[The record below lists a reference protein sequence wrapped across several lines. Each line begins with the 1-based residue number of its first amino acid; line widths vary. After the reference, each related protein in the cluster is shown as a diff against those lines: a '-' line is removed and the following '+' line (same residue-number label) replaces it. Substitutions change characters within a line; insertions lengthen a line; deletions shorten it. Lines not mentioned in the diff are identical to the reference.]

1 MNRHTK
7 DLTIGNSNIDMSKVR
22 ADLKTLNP
30 ALASTLARA
39 VPKNARNPERDEL
52 TGKTDKGISQF
63 KLEKLSNII
72 SNNINAATDLRAITP
87 YIGKAETIWQT
98 MLLYPNGR
106 QDKILSYDTQNSPYK
121 SAKLHTEL
129 LAIWDAYY
137 TNGYKI
143 EGDLKKIVSDLLINT
158 GSYALFN
165 LSRPGLDYL
174 INGSQLKEAGVA
186 GVESFIGQAQEE
198 FNKEFVI
205 TPEKKVLMKN
215 KGAFIKDPH
224 KRYENVTGIE
234 SIFGNGPD
242 YAGNEFR
249 LFSDAEDPDKLINI
263 TFTDNPAA
271 LFLQKIST
279 VRRDERVKQVSG
291 FESLDLLIKD
301 SFEKNPDEEK
311 AKTKPD
317 GKKATTAGGQQGKV
331 TRGKTAASSPQTK
344 NFTEEQI
351 EQASAQMFRSRNIA
365 SQFIQYVKP
374 SGSLD
379 TAPYGRGL
387 TFHLPSEC
395 LIPIHFN
402 GGNGRTAPD
411 YIALIDTDDGS
422 FLKNTNDFEFYQSIG
437 GNKEKSGGTPKNG
450 SMNSLIQNL
459 RKVQEGKEC
468 DFDMR
473 EFAEVSKA
481 NLIRAFS
488 ASVLG
493 GSGDNISIEI
503 DEEVNKIFLQRMFRG
518 QGVRCLY
525 IPGEAITYMALNFNR
540 LGIGQS
546 LVNMAKSHIT
556 RLAMFDLAD
565 TLSNLEKAT
574 PHSMM
579 TVRLNANAP
588 EPMADIANARNTFFE
603 ANPTVHNILMMT
615 QLSMPQMIDSLREA
629 SLTVK
634 VDPGENP
641 YFPGHD
647 VQIDHMDRNNF
658 PGVDQNS
665 RNELLNKIA
674 SYLQL
679 QKSWLD
685 ISDDQNNFQIEA
697 LAEHQMLLNQVV
709 SYQAEL
715 GGFLADFQR
724 KHAYVNAPLLKE
736 LIAKIREMKK
746 LWKPDS
752 GETLEGT
759 EQQQI
764 NIILADFISNVM
776 CKLPV
781 PTSIETT
788 NKIKDSLQVVKDLVD
803 NWMDMAGGNGTL
815 AHVGKLLGFIKGD
828 ADSPEED
835 VDPHSLAKLKGQIKS
850 VFLRQ
855 AYIKYNLPMP
865 FDDVLAGGE
874 GGGLASLVNEVIHQH
889 QNTGEFLAAMMI
901 GLDKADA
908 EVLKKHWKHIEKAG
922 KDLEQAKDKTTGQAE
937 PDDSLTNGND
947 LDNPPADPDAPLP
960 DDDTNLNDDDTNLD
974 DDDNSNNSGGEEEE
988 EEEENNDDDVNKD
1001 ANAEDDTSNDDNKD
1015 GTDPAKNDPGYQP
1028 FKP

>member
-1 MNRHTK
+1 MTRHTR
-7 DLTIGNSNIDMSKVR
+7 DLTIGNGNVDLSRVR
-22 ADLKTLNP
+22 ADLKSVNP

-39 VPKNARNPERDEL
+39 VPKNARTPERDEL

-72 SNNINAATDLRAITP
+72 SQNINAATDLRAITP

-106 QDKILSYDTQNSPYK
+106 QPKILSYETQSSPYK

-129 LAIWDAYY
+129 VAIWDAYY

-174 INGSQLKEAGVA
+174 INGSQLREAGVA
-186 GVESFIGQAQEE
+186 GVESFIGQAQDE
-198 FNKEFVI
+198 FSKEFTV
-205 TPEKKVLMKN
+205 TPDKKVLMKN
-215 KGAFIKDPH
+215 KGAFIKNPH
-224 KRYENVTGIE
+224 IAHQEVSGIE
-234 SIFGNGPD
+234 SIFGKGPS
-242 YAGNEFR
+242 YAGDEFR
-249 LFSDAEDPDKLINI
+249 LFSDAEDPDGLINI
-263 TFTDNPAA
+263 TFTDNATA
-271 LFLQKIST
+271 LFLQKINDS
-279 VRRDERVKQVSG
+279 RRDERVKQVAG
-291 FESLDLLIKD
+291 FENLDLLIGESLKA
-301 SFEKNPDEEK
+301 NPDDTTEPK
-311 AKTKPD
+311 AAPPSKKDGGKSGQKGHVTK
-317 GKKATTAGGQQGKV
+317 
-331 TRGKTAASSPQTK
+331 GKTAASSPKTQ
-344 NFTEEQI
+344 NLTEEQI
-351 EQASAQMFRSRNIA
+351 EQASAQMFRTRNIA

-374 SGSLD
+374 SGALD

-411 YIALIDTDDGS
+411 YIALLDTEDGS
-422 FLKNTNDFEFYQSIG
+422 FLKNTNDFEFYQSTSANKDKAG
-437 GNKEKSGGTPKNG
+437 GNPKNG

-493 GSGDNISIEI
+493 GKGDNISIEI

-615 QLSMPQMIDSLREA
+615 QLSVPQMVDSLREA

-634 VDPGENP
+634 VDPGDNP

-658 PGVDQNS
+658 PGVDSNS
-665 RNELLNKIA
+665 RAELLNKIA

-736 LIAKIREMKK
+736 LIAKIRENKK
-746 LWKPDS
+746 YWKPDS
-752 GETLEGT
+752 GTPLEGN
-759 EQQQI
+759 EAQQI
-764 NIILADFISNVM
+764 NIILADFISNIV
-776 CKLPV
+776 CKLPT
-781 PTSIETT
+781 PTSIEST
-788 NKIKDSLQVVKDLVD
+788 NKIKDSLQVVNDLVK
-803 NWMDMAGGNGTL
+803 NWMEMAGGNGTL
-815 AHVGKLLGFIKGD
+815 LHVGKLLGFIKGD
-828 ADSPEED
+828 TDNAEED
-835 VDPHSLAKLKGQIKS
+835 VSPHSLAKLKGQIQS
-850 VFLRQ
+850 VFLKH

-865 FDDVLAGGE
+865 FEDVLSGGE
-874 GGGLASLVNEVIHQH
+874 GGGLASMVNEVVQQH
-889 QNTGEFLAAMMI
+889 QNVGEFLAAMMI
-901 GLDKADA
+901 GLDKADEA
-908 EVLKKHWKHIEKAG
+908 VLKKHWQKIEKAG
-922 KDLEQAKDKTTGQAE
+922 QDLEKAKEKVTGQGD
-937 PDDSLTNGND
+937 PDDSLTNDNGDIPTDGGDPPLTDDEPVPGDDD
-947 LDNPPADPDAPLP
+947 LDVPP
-960 DDDTNLNDDDTNLD
+960 
-974 DDDNSNNSGGEEEE
+974 GEEEE
-988 EEEENNDDDVNKD
+988 EPEEKEEEEPDQPEGGD
-1001 ANAEDDTSNDDNKD
+1001 SDNKD
-1015 GTDPAKNDPGYQP
+1015 GLDPTKNDPGLQP
-1028 FKP
+1028 FTP

>member
-1 MNRHTK
+1 
-7 DLTIGNSNIDMSKVR
+7 MSKVR
-22 ADLKTLNP
+22 SDLKSVNP

-39 VPKNARNPERDEL
+39 VPKNARAPERDEL

-63 KLEKLSNII
+63 KLEKLSSII
-72 SNNINAATDLRAITP
+72 SNNINAASDLRVITP

-106 QDKILSYDTQNSPYK
+106 QPKILTYETQSSPYK
-121 SAKLHTEL
+121 NAKLHSEL
-129 LAIWDAYY
+129 LSIWDNYY

-174 INGSQLKEAGVA
+174 INGSQLKNAGVA
-186 GVESFIGQAQEE
+186 GVESFIAQAQEDFNRE
-198 FNKEFVI
+198 FTI
-205 TPEKKVLMKN
+205 TPDKRVLMKN
-215 KGAFIKDPH
+215 KGAFIKNPH
-224 KRYENVTGIE
+224 QKYQSVSGIE
-234 SIFGNGPD
+234 SVFGKGPD
-242 YAGNEFR
+242 YAGDEFR
-249 LFSDAEDPDKLINI
+249 LFSDTEDPEHLINI

-271 LFLQKIST
+271 LFLQKISAG
-279 VRRDERVKQVSG
+279 RREDRVKQVSG
-291 FESLDLLIKD
+291 FESLDLLIDD
-301 SFEKNPDEEK
+301 SFKDNPEKEES
-311 AKTKPD
+311 TP
-317 GKKATTAGGQQGKV
+317 GKKKDKRSPKANA
-331 TRGKTAASSPQTK
+331 SPQTK

-351 EQASAQMFRSRNIA
+351 QQASAQMFSSRNIA
-365 SQFIQYVKP
+365 TQFIQYVKP
-374 SGSLD
+374 NGALD

-411 YIALIDTDDGS
+411 YIALLDTDVGS
-422 FLKNTNDFEFYQSIG
+422 FLKNTNDFEFYQSTG
-437 GNKEKSGGTPKNG
+437 ANKENNQNRPKSGT
-450 SMNSLIQNL
+450 MNSLIQNL

-488 ASVLG
+488 ASILSG
-493 GSGDNISIEI
+493 QGDNISIEI

-540 LGIGQS
+540 MGIGQS
-546 LVNMAKSHIT
+546 LVNMAKDHIT
-556 RLAMFDLAD
+556 RLAMLDLAD

-603 ANPTVHNILMMT
+603 ANPTVHNMMMQQ
-615 QLSMPQMIDSLREA
+615 QLSIPDMISALREA

-641 YFPGHD
+641 FFPQHD
-647 VQIDHMDRNNF
+647 VTIDHMDRNNF
-658 PGVDQNS
+658 PSIDAGT
-665 RNELLNKIA
+665 RAELLNKIA

-685 ISDDQNNFQIEA
+685 IADDQNNFQIEA

-715 GGFLADFQR
+715 GSFIADFER

-736 LIAKIREMKK
+736 MIAKIREMKK

-752 GETLEGT
+752 GEELEGT
-759 EQQQI
+759 DAQKV
-764 NIILADFISNVM
+764 NIILADFISNIV
-776 CKLPV
+776 CKLPT

-788 NKIKDSLQVVKDLVD
+788 SKIKDSLQVVNDLVT

-815 AHVGKLLGFIKGD
+815 FHVGKLLGFIKGD
-828 ADSPEED
+828 DSNPEED
-835 VDPHSLAKLKGQIKS
+835 VDPKSLAKIKGQIKA
-850 VFLRQ
+850 VFLKQ
-855 AYIKYNLPMP
+855 AYLKYNLPMP

-874 GGGLASLVNEVIHQH
+874 GGGLASLVNDVVQQH

-901 GLDKADA
+901 GLNQADA
-908 EVLKKHWKHIEKAG
+908 EVLKKHWKKIEKATA
-922 KDLEQAKDKTTGQAE
+922 DLENAKERIEGQAE
-937 PDDSLTNGND
+937 PDQSLTNDGETPSD
-947 LDNPPADPDAPLP
+947 DNATPDEEDELTNT
-960 DDDTNLNDDDTNLD
+960 DSNLEETDTN
-974 DDDNSNNSGGEEEE
+974 EEEE
-988 EEEENNDDDVNKD
+988 PEEEEDTPETDDENAGKD
-1001 ANAEDDTSNDDNKD
+1001 DKGGDD
-1015 GTDPAKNDPGYQP
+1015 GLDPSKNDPNFQP
-1028 FKP
+1028 FKL

>member
-7 DLTIGNSNIDMSKVR
+7 DLTIGNSNIDLSRVR
-22 ADLKTLNP
+22 ADLQSVNP

-39 VPKNARNPERDEL
+39 VPKNARTPERDEL

-72 SNNINAATDLRAITP
+72 SQNINAATDLRAITP

-106 QDKILSYDTQNSPYK
+106 QDKILSYDTQTSQYK

-129 LAIWDAYY
+129 VAIWDAYY

-174 INGSQLKEAGVA
+174 INGSQLRDAGVA
-186 GVESFIGQAQEE
+186 GVESFIGQAQDE
-198 FNKEFVI
+198 FNKEFTI
-205 TPEKKVLMKN
+205 TADKKVLMKN
-215 KGAFIKDPH
+215 KGAFIKNPH
-224 KRYENVTGIE
+224 VTHQQVSGIE
-234 SIFGNGPD
+234 SIFGGGPS
-242 YAGNEFR
+242 YAGEEFR

-263 TFTDNPAA
+263 TFTDNASA
-271 LFLQKIST
+271 LFLQKINAG
-279 VRRDERVKQVSG
+279 RRDERVKQVSG
-291 FESLDLLIKD
+291 FESLDLLIGE
-301 SFEKNPDEEK
+301 SFDKTPDETK
-311 AKTKPD
+311 AAPPSKKDTTK
-317 GKKATTAGGQQGKV
+317 GGQKGKV
-331 TRGKTAASSPQTK
+331 TKGKTAASSPKTQ
-344 NFTEEQI
+344 NLTEEQI
-351 EQASAQMFRSRNIA
+351 EHASAQMFRTRNIA

-374 SGSLD
+374 SGALD

-411 YIALIDTDDGS
+411 YIALLDTEDGS
-422 FLKNTNDFEFYQSIG
+422 FLKNTNDFEFYQSISANKDKAG
-437 GNKEKSGGTPKNG
+437 GSPKNG

-493 GSGDNISIEI
+493 GNGDNISIEI

-525 IPGEAITYMALNFNR
+525 IPGEALTYMALNFNR

-615 QLSMPQMIDSLREA
+615 QLSVPQMVDSLREA

-634 VDPGENP
+634 VDPGDNP

-658 PGVDQNS
+658 PGVDSNS

-715 GGFLADFQR
+715 GGFIADFQR

-736 LIAKIREMKK
+736 LIAKIREQKK

-752 GETLEGT
+752 GEALEGT
-759 EQQQI
+759 EQQQV
-764 NIILADFISNVM
+764 NIILADFISNIV
-776 CKLPV
+776 CKLPT

-788 NKIKDSLQVVKDLVD
+788 NKIKDSLQVVKDLVE
-803 NWMDMAGGNGTL
+803 NWMEMAGGNGTL
-815 AHVGKLLGFIKGD
+815 AHVGKMLGFIKGD
-828 ADSPEED
+828 DSNPEED
-835 VDPHSLAKLKGQIKS
+835 QDPKSLAKLKGQIKS

-874 GGGLASLVNEVIHQH
+874 GGGLASLVNEVVQQH

-901 GLDKADA
+901 GLNKADTD
-908 EVLKKHWKHIEKAG
+908 VIKKHWKKIEAAGVELANTKA
-922 KDLEQAKDKTTGQAE
+922 KVMGQEE
-937 PDDSLTNGND
+937 PDDSLTNGD
-947 LDNPPADPDAPLP
+947 DVPTDGDTPLTDDEPLP
-960 DDDTNLNDDDTNLD
+960 DDNDLAD
-974 DDDNSNNSGGEEEE
+974 SGEEEEPEEEE
-988 EEEENNDDDVNKD
+988 EEEEPSSEEPASGDDD
-1001 ANAEDDTSNDDNKD
+1001 ANSTDNKD
-1015 GTDPAKNDPGYQP
+1015 GLDPSKNDPKLQP

>member
-1 MNRHTK
+1 
-7 DLTIGNSNIDMSKVR
+7 MSRVR
-22 ADLKTLNP
+22 SDLKSVNP
-30 ALASTLARA
+30 ALASTLSRA
-39 VPKNARNPERDEL
+39 VPRNARNPERDEL

-72 SNNINAATDLRAITP
+72 SNNINAATDLRTITP
-87 YIGKAETIWQT
+87 YIGKAESIWQT

-106 QDKILSYDTQNSPYK
+106 QDKILSYETQSSPYK

-129 LAIWDAYY
+129 LAIWDTYY

-174 INGSQLKEAGVA
+174 INGSQLRDAGVA

-198 FNKEFVI
+198 FNKEFTI
-205 TPEKKVLMKN
+205 TPDKKVLMKN
-215 KGAFIKDPH
+215 KGAFIKNPH
-224 KRYENVTGIE
+224 KQYENVSGIE
-234 SIFGNGPD
+234 SIFGKGPS
-242 YAGNEFR
+242 YAGDEFR
-249 LFSDAEDPDKLINI
+249 LFSDDEDPDKLIDI

-271 LFLQKIST
+271 LFLQKIHAG
-279 VRRDERVKQVSG
+279 RRDERVKQVSG
-291 FESLDLLIKD
+291 FESLDLLID
-301 SFEKNPDEEK
+301 ESFKKNPDEEEK
-311 AKTKPD
+311 PTPKKTEKP
-317 GKKATTAGGQQGKV
+317 GKKPKANQ
-331 TRGKTAASSPQTK
+331 SPQTK
-344 NFTEEQI
+344 NLTDTQI
-351 EQASAQMFRSRNIA
+351 EQASAQMFSSRNIA
-365 SQFIQYVKP
+365 TQFIQYVKP
-374 SGSLD
+374 SGALD

-411 YIALIDTDDGS
+411 YIALIDTEDGS
-422 FLKNTNDFEFYQSIG
+422 FLKNTNDFEFYQSTSA
-437 GNKEKSGGTPKNG
+437 NKENISGRPKNG

-481 NLIRAFS
+481 NLVRAFS
-488 ASVLG
+488 AAILSG
-493 GSGDNISIEI
+493 QGDNISIEI

-525 IPGEAITYMALNFNR
+525 IPGEAITYMALNYNR

-556 RLAMFDLAD
+556 RLAMMDLAD

-574 PHSMM
+574 PHSLM

-615 QLSMPQMIDSLREA
+615 QFSVPQMIDSLREA

-634 VDPGENP
+634 VDPGDNP

-658 PGVDQNS
+658 QGVDSNS

-709 SYQAEL
+709 SYQTEI
-715 GGFLADFQR
+715 GNFIADFQR

-752 GETLEGT
+752 GAPLEGT
-759 EQQQI
+759 DQQQI
-764 NIILADFISNVM
+764 NAILADFISNIVV
-776 CKLPV
+776 KLPT

-788 NKIKDSLQVVKDLVD
+788 NKIKDSLQVVNDLVK
-803 NWMDMAGGNGTL
+803 NWMEMAAHNGTL

-828 ADSPEED
+828 IDNPEED
-835 VDPHSLAKLKGQIKS
+835 VDPKSLAKLKGMIQA

-855 AYIKYNLPMP
+855 AYLKYNLPMP

-874 GGGLASLVNEVIHQH
+874 GGGLASLVNEVVQQH

-901 GLDKADA
+901 GLDKADS
-908 EVLKKHWKHIEKAG
+908 EVLKKHWKKIEAAGQELAKA
-922 KDLEQAKDKTTGQAE
+922 KEKVEGQAE
-937 PDDSLTNGND
+937 PDDSLMNTGDEQLPEDGDTPPGDDD
-947 LDNPPADPDAPLP
+947 LDTPPEEEEDGNTPPEEEEGP
-960 DDDTNLNDDDTNLD
+960 
-974 DDDNSNNSGGEEEE
+974 EEEE
-988 EEEENNDDDVNKD
+988 EEEPDPDADADGNKSGD
-1001 ANAEDDTSNDDNKD
+1001 DDNKD
-1015 GTDPAKNDPGYQP
+1015 GLDPTQNDPDHQP

>member
-1 MNRHTK
+1 VNRHTK
-7 DLTIGNSNIDMSKVR
+7 DLTIGNSNIDLSRIR
-22 ADLKTLNP
+22 ADLKTVNP
-30 ALASTLARA
+30 VLASTLARA
-39 VPKNARNPERDEL
+39 VPKNARTPERDEL
-52 TGKTDKGISQF
+52 TGKSDKGISQF
-63 KLEKLSNII
+63 KLEKLSSII

-106 QDKILSYDTQNSPYK
+106 QDKILSYDTQSSPYK

-129 LAIWDAYY
+129 VAIWDAYY

-174 INGSQLKEAGVA
+174 INGSQLREAGVA

-198 FNKEFVI
+198 FSKEFTI
-205 TPEKKVLMKN
+205 TTDKKVLLKN
-215 KGAFIKDPH
+215 KGAFIKNPH
-224 KRYENVTGIE
+224 ESHQQVSGIE
-234 SIFGNGPD
+234 SIFGKGPS
-242 YAGNEFR
+242 YAGDEFR
-249 LFSDAEDPDKLINI
+249 LFSDAEDPEKLINI
-263 TFTDNPAA
+263 TFTDNPSA
-271 LFLQKIST
+271 LFLQKISAG
-279 VRRDERVKQVSG
+279 RRDERVKQVSG
-291 FESLDLLIKD
+291 FESLDLLIGESFKD
-301 SFEKNPDEEK
+301 KPEEADTSPK
-311 AKTKPD
+311 KPD
-317 GKKATTAGGQQGKV
+317 KKDTTAGGQKGNV
-331 TRGKTAASSPQTK
+331 TKGKTAASSPKTQ
-344 NFTEEQI
+344 NLSEGQI
-351 EQASAQMFRSRNIA
+351 EQVSAQMFRSRNIA

-374 SGSLD
+374 SGALD

-411 YIALIDTDDGS
+411 YIALLDTEDGS

-437 GNKEKSGGTPKNG
+437 ANKEKSGAPAKNG

-493 GSGDNISIEI
+493 GNGDNISIEI

-525 IPGEAITYMALNFNR
+525 IPGEALTYMALNFNR

-615 QLSMPQMIDSLREA
+615 QLSVPQMIDSLREA

-724 KHAYVNAPLLKE
+724 KHAYVNAPLLKD
-736 LIAKIREMKK
+736 LIAKIREQKK

-752 GETLEGT
+752 GQTLEGN

-764 NIILADFISNVM
+764 NLILADFISNVI
-776 CKLPV
+776 CKLPT

-788 NKIKDSLQVVKDLVD
+788 NKIKDSLQVVNELVK

-815 AHVGKLLGFIKGD
+815 SHVGKLLGFIKGD
-828 ADSPEED
+828 DGSPEED
-835 VDPHSLAKLKGQIKS
+835 IDPHSLAKLKGQIQS

-874 GGGLASLVNEVIHQH
+874 GGGLASLVNEVVQQH
-889 QNTGEFLAAMMI
+889 QNTGEFLAAMMV
-901 GLDKADA
+901 GMDKADVA
-908 EVLKKHWKHIEKAG
+908 VLKKHWKNIEKS
-922 KDLEQAKDKTTGQAE
+922 KQDLLQAKDKTTGQAE
-937 PDDSLTNGND
+937 PDDSLTNGD
-947 LDNPPADPDAPLP
+947 GIDNPPVDPDADPALTDDP
-960 DDDTNLNDDDTNLD
+960 ALVDDDTLAGG
-974 DDDNSNNSGGEEEE
+974 GGEEEE
-988 EEEENNDDDVNKD
+988 EEEDEEPPVNDDDANKD
-1001 ANAEDDTSNDDNKD
+1001 ASADDDNKD
-1015 GTDPAKNDPGYQP
+1015 GTDPSKNDPGYQP

>member
-1 MNRHTK
+1 MNRHTR
-7 DLTIGNSNIDMSKVR
+7 DLTIGNSNIDLSRVR
-22 ADLKTLNP
+22 ADLASVNP

-72 SNNINAATDLRAITP
+72 SQNINAATDLRAITP

-106 QDKILSYDTQNSPYK
+106 QPKILSYETQQSPYK

-129 LAIWDAYY
+129 VSIWDTYY

-174 INGSQLKEAGVA
+174 INGSQLRESGVA
-186 GVESFIGQAQEE
+186 GVESFIGQAQDE
-198 FNKEFVI
+198 FSKEFTI
-205 TPEKKVLMKN
+205 TADKKVLMKN
-215 KGAFIKDPH
+215 KGAFIKNPH
-224 KRYENVTGIE
+224 ETYQEVSGIE
-234 SIFGNGPD
+234 SIFGKGPS
-242 YAGNEFR
+242 YAGDEFK
-249 LFSDAEDPDKLINI
+249 LFSKEEDPEGLINF
-263 TFTDNPAA
+263 TFTDNAAA
-271 LFLQKIST
+271 LFLQKIHAG
-279 VRRDERVKQVSG
+279 RRDDRVKQVAG
-291 FESLDLLIKD
+291 FESLDLLISE
-301 SFEKNPDEEK
+301 SFEKNPDKPETEPK
-311 AKTKPD
+311 KKDTTK
-317 GKKATTAGGQQGKV
+317 GGQKGNV
-331 TRGKTAASSPQTK
+331 TKGKTANSSPKTQ
-344 NFTEEQI
+344 NMTEEQI

-374 SGSLD
+374 SGALD

-411 YIALIDTDDGS
+411 YIALLDTEDGS
-422 FLKNTNDFEFYQSIG
+422 FLKNTNDFEFYQSISANKDKAG
-437 GNKEKSGGTPKNG
+437 GNPKNG

-493 GSGDNISIEI
+493 GNGDNISIEI

-615 QLSMPQMIDSLREA
+615 QLSVPQMVDSLREA

-634 VDPGENP
+634 VDPGDNP

-658 PGVDQNS
+658 PGVDSNS

-736 LIAKIREMKK
+736 LIAKIRENKK
-746 LWKPDS
+746 YWKPDS
-752 GETLEGT
+752 GTPLEGT

-764 NIILADFISNVM
+764 NIILADFISNIV
-776 CKLPV
+776 CKLPT

-788 NKIKDSLQVVKDLVD
+788 NKIKDSLQVVNDLVK

-815 AHVGKLLGFIKGD
+815 AHVGKMLGFIKGD
-828 ADSPEED
+828 SDNPEED
-835 VDPHSLAKLKGQIKS
+835 VDPHSLAKLKGQIQA
-850 VFLRQ
+850 VFLKQ

-865 FDDVLAGGE
+865 FEDVLSGGE
-874 GGGLASLVNEVIHQH
+874 GGGLASLVNEVVQQH

-908 EVLKKHWKHIEKAG
+908 EVIKKHWKKIEAAG
-922 KDLEQAKDKTTGQAE
+922 KELENAKEKVMGQDA
-937 PDDSLTNGND
+937 PDDSLTNGD
-947 LDNPPADPDAPLP
+947 DIPSGDEPIPG
-960 DDDTNLNDDDTNLD
+960 DDDANGLGQPGEPEEPEQT
-974 DDDNSNNSGGEEEE
+974 EEEE
-988 EEEENNDDDVNKD
+988 EEEPDSGESNTDDNSD
-1001 ANAEDDTSNDDNKD
+1001 SDNKD
-1015 GTDPAKNDPGYQP
+1015 GLDPSKNDPNLQP
-1028 FKP
+1028 FTP

>member
-7 DLTIGNSNIDMSKVR
+7 DLTIGNSNIDLSRVR
-22 ADLKTLNP
+22 ADLKSVNP

-39 VPKNARNPERDEL
+39 VPKNARTPERDEL
-52 TGKTDKGISQF
+52 TGKTDKGINQF

-72 SNNINAATDLRAITP
+72 SQNINASTDLRAITP

-106 QDKILSYDTQNSPYK
+106 QDKILSYDTQSSPYK

-129 LAIWDAYY
+129 LTIWDTYY

-174 INGSQLKEAGVA
+174 INGSQLKDAGVA

-198 FNKEFVI
+198 FSKEFKI
-205 TPEKKVLMKN
+205 TEDKKVLMRN
-215 KGAFIKDPH
+215 KGAFIKNPH
-224 KRYENVTGIE
+224 VAHQQVSGIE
-234 SIFGNGPD
+234 SIFGNGPS
-242 YAGNEFR
+242 YAGDEFR
-249 LFSDAEDPDKLINI
+249 LFSPTEDPDGLINI
-263 TFTDNPAA
+263 TFTDNPSA
-271 LFLQKIST
+271 LFLQKIHAG
-279 VRRDERVKQVSG
+279 RRDERVKQVSG
-291 FESLDLLIKD
+291 FESLDLLIDESFKKD
-301 SFEKNPDEEK
+301 TTP
-311 AKTKPD
+311 KPD
-317 GKKATTAGGQQGKV
+317 KKPTTAGGQQGKV
-331 TRGKTAASSPQTK
+331 TKGKTAASSPQTQ
-344 NFTEEQI
+344 NMTEEQI

-374 SGSLD
+374 NGALN

-411 YIALIDTDDGS
+411 YIALLDTEDGS
-422 FLKNTNDFEFYQSIG
+422 FLKNTNDFEFYQSISANKDKAG
-437 GNKEKSGGTPKNG
+437 GNPKNG

-488 ASVLG
+488 SSVLG
-493 GSGDNISIEI
+493 GNGDNISIEI

-525 IPGEAITYMALNFNR
+525 IPGEALTYMALNYNR

-565 TLSNLEKAT
+565 TLANLEKAT

-615 QLSMPQMIDSLREA
+615 QLSVPQMVDSLREA

-647 VQIDHMDRNNF
+647 VQIDHMDRSNF
-658 PGVDQNS
+658 PGVDSNS

-752 GETLEGT
+752 GEVLEGT

-764 NIILADFISNVM
+764 NIILADFISNVV
-776 CKLPV
+776 CKLPT

-788 NKIKDSLQVVKDLVD
+788 NKIKDSLQVVKDLVE
-803 NWMDMAGGNGTL
+803 NWMEMAGGNGTL

-828 ADSPEED
+828 SDSPEED
-835 VDPHSLAKLKGQIKS
+835 VDPHSIAKLKGQIKS

-855 AYIKYNLPMP
+855 AYVRYNLPMP

-874 GGGLASLVNEVIHQH
+874 GGGLASLVNEVVHQH
-889 QNTGEFLAAMMI
+889 QNTGEFLATMMI

-908 EVLKKHWKHIEKAG
+908 EVLKKHWKKIETAGQELAKA
-922 KDLEQAKDKTTGQAE
+922 KEKTVGQAE
-937 PDDSLTNGND
+937 PDDSLTNGGDDMPTQDDDAVVPDGDDD
-947 LDNPPADPDAPLP
+947 LDNPPV
-960 DDDTNLNDDDTNLD
+960 TD
-974 DDDNSNNSGGEEEE
+974 DDDNNADNPPAEEEE
-988 EEEENNDDDVNKD
+988 EEEEDSNTNKDDDD
-1001 ANAEDDTSNDDNKD
+1001 SANPDDDNKD
-1015 GTDPAKNDPGYQP
+1015 GLDPTQNDPKLQP
-1028 FKP
+1028 FK

>member
-1 MNRHTK
+1 MNRHTR
-7 DLTIGNSNIDMSKVR
+7 DLTIGNSNIDLSRVR
-22 ADLKTLNP
+22 ADLASVNP

-72 SNNINAATDLRAITP
+72 SQNINAATDLRAITP

-106 QDKILSYDTQNSPYK
+106 QPKILSYETQQSPYK

-129 LAIWDAYY
+129 VSIWDTYY

-174 INGSQLKEAGVA
+174 INGSQLRESGVA
-186 GVESFIGQAQEE
+186 GVESFIGQAQDE
-198 FNKEFVI
+198 FSKEFTI
-205 TPEKKVLMKN
+205 TADKKVLMKN
-215 KGAFIKDPH
+215 KGAFIKNPH
-224 KRYENVTGIE
+224 ETYQEVSGIE
-234 SIFGNGPD
+234 SIFGKGPS
-242 YAGNEFR
+242 YAGDEFK
-249 LFSDAEDPDKLINI
+249 LFSKEEDPEGLINF
-263 TFTDNPAA
+263 TFTDNAAA
-271 LFLQKIST
+271 LFLQKIHAG
-279 VRRDERVKQVSG
+279 RRDDRVKQVAG
-291 FESLDLLIKD
+291 FESLDLLISE
-301 SFEKNPDEEK
+301 SFEKNPDKPETEPK
-311 AKTKPD
+311 KKDTTK
-317 GKKATTAGGQQGKV
+317 GGQKGNV
-331 TRGKTAASSPQTK
+331 TKGKTANSSPKTQ
-344 NFTEEQI
+344 NMTEEQI

-374 SGSLD
+374 SGALD

-411 YIALIDTDDGS
+411 YIALLDTEDGS
-422 FLKNTNDFEFYQSIG
+422 FLKNTNDFEFYQSISANKDKAG
-437 GNKEKSGGTPKNG
+437 GNPKNG

-493 GSGDNISIEI
+493 GNGDNISIEI

-615 QLSMPQMIDSLREA
+615 QLSVPQMVDSLREA

-634 VDPGENP
+634 VDPGDNP

-658 PGVDQNS
+658 PGVDSNS

-736 LIAKIREMKK
+736 LIAKIRENKK
-746 LWKPDS
+746 YWKPDS
-752 GETLEGT
+752 GTPLEGT

-764 NIILADFISNVM
+764 NIILADFISNIV
-776 CKLPV
+776 CKLPT

-788 NKIKDSLQVVKDLVD
+788 NKIKDSLQVVNDLVK

-815 AHVGKLLGFIKGD
+815 AHVGKMLGFIKGD
-828 ADSPEED
+828 SDNPEED
-835 VDPHSLAKLKGQIKS
+835 VDPHSLAKLKGQIQA
-850 VFLRQ
+850 VFLKQ

-874 GGGLASLVNEVIHQH
+874 GGGLASMVNEVVQQH

-908 EVLKKHWKHIEKAG
+908 EVIKKHWKKIEAAG
-922 KDLEQAKDKTTGQAE
+922 KELENAKEKVMGQDA
-937 PDDSLTNGND
+937 PDDSLTNGD
-947 LDNPPADPDAPLP
+947 GIPSGDEPIPG
-960 DDDTNLNDDDTNLD
+960 DDDANGLD
-974 DDDNSNNSGGEEEE
+974 QPEEPEEPEQTEEEE
-988 EEEENNDDDVNKD
+988 EEEPDSGESNTDDNSD
-1001 ANAEDDTSNDDNKD
+1001 SDNKD
-1015 GTDPAKNDPGYQP
+1015 GLDPSKNDPNLQP
-1028 FKP
+1028 FTP

>member
-1 MNRHTK
+1 MNRNTR
-7 DLTIGNSNIDMSKVR
+7 DLTIGNSNIDMSRVR
-22 ADLKTLNP
+22 NDLKSVNP

-39 VPKNARNPERDEL
+39 VPKNARAPERDEL

-87 YIGKAETIWQT
+87 YIAKAESIWQT

-106 QDKILSYDTQNSPYK
+106 QDKILSYDTQSSPYK

-129 LAIWDAYY
+129 LAIWDTYY

-158 GSYALFN
+158 GSYSLFN

-186 GVESFIGQAQEE
+186 GVESFIGQAQAE
-198 FNKEFVI
+198 FNKEFTI
-205 TPEKKVLMKN
+205 TPDKKVLMKN
-215 KGAFIKDPH
+215 KGAFIKNPH
-224 KRYENVTGIE
+224 VTHESVSGIE
-234 SIFGNGPD
+234 SIFGKGPS
-242 YAGNEFR
+242 YAGDEFR
-249 LFSDAEDPDKLINI
+249 LFSDAEDPDKLIDI

-271 LFLQKIST
+271 LFLQKIHAG
-279 VRRDERVKQVSG
+279 RRDERVKQVAG
-291 FESLDLLIKD
+291 FESLDTLIDESFKKD
-301 SFEKNPDEEK
+301 PKKDDKPDPKKTEKSAKKTGK
-311 AKTKPD
+311 AK
-317 GKKATTAGGQQGKV
+317 ANQ
-331 TRGKTAASSPQTK
+331 SPQTQ
-344 NFTEEQI
+344 NFTESQI
-351 EQASAQMFRSRNIA
+351 EQASAQMFSSRNIA
-365 SQFIQYVKP
+365 TQFIQYVKP
-374 SGSLD
+374 NGALD

-411 YIALIDTDDGS
+411 YIALIDTEDGS
-422 FLKNTNDFEFYQSIG
+422 FLKNTNDFEFYQSVSA
-437 GNKEKSGGTPKNG
+437 NKENINSRPKNG
-450 SMNSLIQNL
+450 TMNSLVQNL

-481 NLIRAFS
+481 NLVRAFS
-488 ASVLG
+488 SAILSG
-493 GSGDNISIEI
+493 QGDNVSIEI

-525 IPGEAITYMALNFNR
+525 IPGEAITYMALNYNR

-556 RLAMFDLAD
+556 RLAMLDLAD

-615 QLSMPQMIDSLREA
+615 QLSVPQMVDSLREA

-634 VDPGENP
+634 VDPGDNP

-658 PGVDQNS
+658 PGVDSNS

-685 ISDDQNNFQIEA
+685 IADDQNNFQIEA

-709 SYQAEL
+709 SYQTDI
-715 GGFLADFQR
+715 GNFLADFQR

-736 LIAKIREMKK
+736 MIAKIRESKK
-746 LWKPDS
+746 FWKPDS
-752 GETLEGT
+752 GTDLEGT

-764 NIILADFISNVM
+764 NIILADFISNIVV
-776 CKLPV
+776 KLPV

-788 NKIKDSLQVVKDLVD
+788 NKIKDSLQVVNELVK
-803 NWMDMAGGNGTL
+803 NWMDMAAHNGTL
-815 AHVGKLLGFIKGD
+815 SHVGKLLGFIKGD
-828 ADSPEED
+828 PDSPEED
-835 VDPHSLAKLKGQIKS
+835 VDPKSLSKLKGMIQA

-855 AYIKYNLPMP
+855 AYLKYNLPMP

-874 GGGLASLVNEVIHQH
+874 GGGLASLVNEVVHQH

-908 EVLKKHWKHIEKAG
+908 DVLKKHWKKIEAAG
-922 KDLEQAKDKTTGQAE
+922 QELAKTKEKVEGQAE
-937 PDDSLTNGND
+937 PDDSLLNNGD
-947 LDNPPADPDAPLP
+947 EPLP
-960 DDDTNLNDDDTNLD
+960 DDGGAPPGEEDDLNTPP
-974 DDDNSNNSGGEEEE
+974 EEEE
-988 EEEENNDDDVNKD
+988 EDGGTPPEEEEESEEEEEVDPDAD
-1001 ANAEDDTSNDDNKD
+1001 ANKSGDDDNKD
-1015 GTDPAKNDPGYQP
+1015 GLDPTQNDPDHQP

>member
-1 MNRHTK
+1 VNRHTK
-7 DLTIGNSNIDMSKVR
+7 DLTIGNSNIDLSKVR
-22 ADLKTLNP
+22 SDLKAVNP

-39 VPKNARNPERDEL
+39 VPKNARTPERDEL

-72 SNNINAATDLRAITP
+72 SQNINAATDLRAITP

-129 LAIWDAYY
+129 LSIWDAYY

-143 EGDLKKIVSDLLINT
+143 EADLKKIVSDLLINT

-174 INGSQLKEAGVA
+174 INGSQLRDAGVA
-186 GVESFIGQAQEE
+186 GVESFIGQAQAE
-198 FNKEFVI
+198 FSKEFTI
-205 TPEKKVLMKN
+205 TADKKVLLKN
-215 KGAFIKDPH
+215 KGAFIKNPH
-224 KRYENVTGIE
+224 ATYQEVSGIE
-234 SIFGNGPD
+234 SIFGKGPS
-242 YAGNEFR
+242 YAGDEFR
-249 LFSDAEDPDKLINI
+249 LFSDTEDPDKLINI
-263 TFTDNPAA
+263 TFTDNASA
-271 LFLQKIST
+271 LFLQKINAG
-279 VRRDERVKQVSG
+279 RRDERVKQVSG
-291 FESLDLLIKD
+291 FESLDLLIGE
-301 SFEKNPDEEK
+301 SLEKNPDDKPEPK
-311 AKTKPD
+311 KKDTTK
-317 GKKATTAGGQQGKV
+317 GGQKGNV
-331 TRGKTAASSPQTK
+331 TKGKTANSSPKTQNLTD
-344 NFTEEQI
+344 EQI
-351 EQASAQMFRSRNIA
+351 EHASAQMFRSRNIA

-374 SGSLD
+374 SGALD

-411 YIALIDTDDGS
+411 YIALLDTDDGS
-422 FLKNTNDFEFYQSIG
+422 FLKNTNDFEFYQSISANKDKAG
-437 GNKEKSGGTPKNG
+437 GNPKNG

-493 GSGDNISIEI
+493 GKGDNISIEI

-615 QLSMPQMIDSLREA
+615 QLSVPQMVDSLREA

-634 VDPGENP
+634 VDPGDNP

-658 PGVDQNS
+658 PGVDSNS

-736 LIAKIREMKK
+736 MIAKIREMKK

-752 GETLEGT
+752 GEPLEGS
-759 EQQQI
+759 EAQQI
-764 NIILADFISNVM
+764 NVILADFISNVV
-776 CKLPV
+776 CKLPT

-788 NKIKDSLQVVKDLVD
+788 NKIKDSLQVVNDLVK
-803 NWMDMAGGNGTL
+803 NWMEMAGGNGTL
-815 AHVGKLLGFIKGD
+815 LHVGKLLGFIKGD

-835 VDPHSLAKLKGQIKS
+835 VDPHSLAKLKGQIQS
-850 VFLRQ
+850 VFLKQ
-855 AYIKYNLPMP
+855 AYIRYNLPMP

-874 GGGLASLVNEVIHQH
+874 GGGLASMVNEVVQQH
-889 QNTGEFLAAMMI
+889 QNVGEFLAAMMI
-901 GLDKADA
+901 GIDKADA
-908 EVLKKHWKHIEKAG
+908 DVLKKHWKKIEAAGQDLEKA
-922 KDLEQAKDKTTGQAE
+922 KEKVTGQDE
-937 PDDSLTNGND
+937 PDPSLTNGDDTSLNGGD
-947 LDNPPADPDAPLP
+947 EPLTGDEPVP
-960 DDDTNLNDDDTNLD
+960 DDDGLGTTPEP
-974 DDDNSNNSGGEEEE
+974 EEEE
-988 EEEENNDDDVNKD
+988 EEPEEEEKEPNADEPSD
-1001 ANAEDDTSNDDNKD
+1001 ANANDDNKD
-1015 GTDPAKNDPGYQP
+1015 GLDPKKNDPDLQP
-1028 FKP
+1028 FTP

>member
-7 DLTIGNSNIDMSKVR
+7 DLTIGNSNIDLSRVR
-22 ADLKTLNP
+22 ADLKSVNP

-39 VPKNARNPERDEL
+39 VPKNARTPERDEL

-72 SNNINAATDLRAITP
+72 SQNINAATDLRAITP
-87 YIGKAETIWQT
+87 YIGKAATIWQT

-106 QDKILSYDTQNSPYK
+106 QDKIRSYDTQSSPYK

-129 LAIWDAYY
+129 VAIWDTYY

-174 INGSQLKEAGVA
+174 INGSQLRDAGVA
-186 GVESFIGQAQEE
+186 GAESFIGQAQAE
-198 FNKEFVI
+198 FSKAFTI
-205 TPEKKVLMKN
+205 TADKKVLMKN
-215 KGAFIKDPH
+215 KGAFIKNPH
-224 KRYENVTGIE
+224 ETYQEVSGIE
-234 SIFGNGPD
+234 SIFGKGPS
-242 YAGNEFR
+242 YAGDEFR
-249 LFSDAEDPDKLINI
+249 LFSDTEDPDKLINI
-263 TFTDNPAA
+263 TFTDNATA
-271 LFLQKIST
+271 LFLQKINAG
-279 VRRDERVKQVSG
+279 RRDERVKQVSG
-291 FESLDLLIKD
+291 FESLDLLIGE
-301 SFEKNPDEEK
+301 SFDKSPDEPE
-311 AKTKPD
+311 ATPPS
-317 GKKATTAGGQQGKV
+317 KKDTTRGGQKGKV
-331 TRGKTAASSPQTK
+331 TRGKTAASSPKTQ
-344 NFTEEQI
+344 NLTEEQI
-351 EQASAQMFRSRNIA
+351 EHASAQMFRTRNIA

-374 SGSLD
+374 SGALD

-411 YIALIDTDDGS
+411 YIALLDTEDGS
-422 FLKNTNDFEFYQSIG
+422 FLKNTNDFEFYQSISANKDKAG
-437 GNKEKSGGTPKNG
+437 GNPKNG

-493 GSGDNISIEI
+493 GNGDNISIEI

-615 QLSMPQMIDSLREA
+615 QLSMPQMVDSLREA

-634 VDPGENP
+634 VDPGDNP

-658 PGVDQNS
+658 PGVDQGS

-736 LIAKIREMKK
+736 LIAKIREQKK

-752 GETLEGT
+752 GQALEGT
-759 EQQQI
+759 EQQQV
-764 NIILADFISNVM
+764 NIILADFISNIV
-776 CKLPV
+776 CKLPT

-788 NKIKDSLQVVKDLVD
+788 NKIKDSLQVVNDLVK
-803 NWMDMAGGNGTL
+803 NWMEMAGGNGTL
-815 AHVGKLLGFIKGD
+815 FHVGKLLGFIKGD
-828 ADSPEED
+828 SDNPEED
-835 VDPHSLAKLKGQIKS
+835 VDPHSLAKLKGQIQS
-850 VFLRQ
+850 VFLKQ
-855 AYIKYNLPMP
+855 AYVRYNLPMP

-874 GGGLASLVNEVIHQH
+874 GGGLASMVNEVVQQH
-889 QNTGEFLAAMMI
+889 QNVGEFLAAMMI

-908 EVLKKHWKHIEKAG
+908 EVIKKHWKKIEAAG
-922 KDLEQAKDKTTGQAE
+922 KDLENAKEKVMGQEA
-937 PDDSLTNGND
+937 PDDSLTNGD
-947 LDNPPADPDAPLP
+947 GLAPTDGEDAPLTDDEPLP
-960 DDDTNLNDDDTNLD
+960 DDDAPIPD
-974 DDDNSNNSGGEEEE
+974 GEEEE
-988 EEEENNDDDVNKD
+988 EEEPEEEEEEEPD
-1001 ANAEDDTSNDDNKD
+1001 AAPDAAGDDDNKD
-1015 GTDPAKNDPGYQP
+1015 GLDPTKNDPGLQP